1 MKKKTGGITGKGF
14 KKGKSGNPSGRP
26 KTNHIKEYLFNDD
39 NRPKVYKVLDRSIRE
54 ALKGSFSDR
63 KLVLEYAFGKVQTE
77 VKIDSKNNDTIP
89 IFHFE
94 PNPYD
99 AVDKQMSEF
108 AKENG
113 KTIPSV
119 VDFLDYDDEGNLVG
133 DNESRQE
140 EYRKVSRR

>member
-1 MKKKTGGITGKGF
+1 MPKKKGGVTGKGF

-26 KTNHIKEYLFNDD
+26 KTNHIKEYLFSDD
-39 NRPKVYKVLDRSIRE
+39 NRPKVYKILDKAIRE

-94 PNPYD
+94 PNRYD
-99 AVDKQMSEF
+99 VADKQMSEF

>member
-39 NRPKVYKVLDRSIRE
+39 NRPKVYKVLDKAIRE

-77 VKIDSKNNDTIP
+77 VKIDSRNDEP
-89 IFHFE
+89 IKVFDFE
-94 PNPYD
+94 HPYD
-99 AVDKQMSEF
+99 TVDNQMSKF

-140 EYRKVSRR
+140 EYSKVSRR

>member
-1 MKKKTGGITGKGF
+1 
-14 KKGKSGNPSGRP
+14 
-26 KTNHIKEYLFNDD
+26 
-39 NRPKVYKVLDRSIRE
+39 
-54 ALKGSFSDR
+54 
-63 KLVLEYAFGKVQTE
+63 
-77 VKIDSKNNDTIP
+77 
-89 IFHFE
+89 
-94 PNPYD
+94 
-99 AVDKQMSEF
+99 MSEF

>member
-39 NRPKVYKVLDRSIRE
+39 NRPKVYKVLDKAIRE

-77 VKIDSKNNDTIP
+77 VKIDSRNDEP
-89 IFHFE
+89 IKVFDFE
-94 PNPYD
+94 NPYD
-99 AVDKQMSEF
+99 TVDKQMSKF